1 MARTKQTAR
10 KAHGEPAGVIRLLSR
25 TNELPASPA
34 SAPAPAPT
42 PRRTS
47 AGVIRLLP
55 RTPEALLA
63 SPANAPAPAPTP
75 RRTIR
80 KSVPKAKTQVAKD
93 QSDMQVDTKRDDVR
107 IVNWYFS
114 P

>member
-10 KAHGEPAGVIRLLSR
+10 KAFGEPARVIRLLSP

-34 SAPAPAPT
+34 SAPAPAP
-42 PRRTS
+42 RRTS
-47 AGVIRLLP
+47 AGVIRLRP
-55 RTPEALLA
+55 RTQEALLA
-63 SPANAPAPAPTP
+63 SPASAPAPAPTP
-75 RRTIR
+75 RRTTR
-80 KSVPKAKTQVAKD
+80 KSVHEAKTQVAKD
-93 QSDMQVDTKRDDVR
+93 QSDMQVDMKRDNVR